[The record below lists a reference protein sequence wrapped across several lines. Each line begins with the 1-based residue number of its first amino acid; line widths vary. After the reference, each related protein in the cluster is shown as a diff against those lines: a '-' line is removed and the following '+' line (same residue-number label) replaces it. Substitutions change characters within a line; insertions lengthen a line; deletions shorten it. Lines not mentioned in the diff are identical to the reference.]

1 MTEAQIRKLVS
12 DGKITQAE
20 GDQMLEALHL
30 LQLQQQRQTLVEEEE
45 RRKVEFFEKL
55 RTASPTVQKSMC
67 QQKSNYLSAL
77 AAEEDDYS
85 ERRELSKRA
94 SRFNRAIRR
103 SGVSQY

>member
-1 MTEAQIRKLVS
+1 MTEAEIRKLVR
-12 DGKITQAE
+12 DGKITQAQ
-20 GDQMLEALHL
+20 GDQMLKGQHL
-30 LQLQQQRQTLVEEEE
+30 LQLQQQRQSLVEEEE

>member
-20 GDQMLEALHL
+20 GELMLEALHL
-30 LQLQQQRQTLVEEEE
+30 LHLQQQRQSLVEEEE

-55 RTASPTVQKSMC
+55 RTASPPVQKSMC